1 MNNPQFANIQNNAL
15 NNFRR
20 LMTMGRNPIELQQMI
35 LQQNPQL
42 RIIANQMQ
50 QSGLTPSQYILQI
63 AKQNNLPINEYMV
76 NGLMNSLMG
85 LIPRQ

>member
-1 MNNPQFANIQNNAL
+1 
-15 NNFRR
+15 
-20 LMTMGRNPIELQQMI
+20 MTMGRNPMELQQMI

>member
-15 NNFRR
+15 NSFRR
-20 LMTMGRNPIELQQMI
+20 LMTMGRNPMELQQMI

-42 RIIANQMQ
+42 RIIATQMQ
-50 QSGLTPSQYILQI
+50 QSGLTPSQYILQV